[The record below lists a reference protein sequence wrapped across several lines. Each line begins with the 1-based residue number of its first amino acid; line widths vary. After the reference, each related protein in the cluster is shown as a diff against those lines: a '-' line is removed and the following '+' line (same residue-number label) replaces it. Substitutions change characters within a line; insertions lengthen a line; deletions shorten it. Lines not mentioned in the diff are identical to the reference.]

1 MGIHNM
7 ALFSIDD
14 VRKAWDDASTR
25 IIPLASIPP
34 VGKVQIRE
42 YFIDILLRRTMGDD
56 SFPEET
62 KPIDIDIPNS
72 DSEEK

>member
-1 MGIHNM
+1 MGIYDM
-7 ALFSIDD
+7 QLFSIND

-25 IIPLASIPP
+25 IIPLVSISPA
-34 VGKVQIRE
+34 GKAQIRE
-42 YFIDILLRRTMGDD
+42 YFIDILLRRSMGDD

-62 KPIDIDIPNS
+62 KPIDIDILSS